1 MNKDNLVILSN
12 EKIYDKSSYFC
23 DNIDIKNLSEKLN
36 DHFNVYLIGRKSNQ
50 KRFHKINIKHIKTHT
65 SIFSTFFRLK
75 ELMINRD
82 SKYLIVSL
90 SPFTFLA
97 LILLKIFNKKVFI
110 YFRSDGFL
118 EYKKI
123 IGILG
128 PIIYGF
134 MFYIS
139 TKLSLL
145 ISCRKN
151 ILRGKKGYVI
161 LPSQLDAS
169 WHQNHKVPSLSKIK
183 LIYVGR
189 IKKEKGIFSLLSLI
203 KEQSKINLTIVGAGE
218 EDTEIISEPNVNVLK
233 IITNKQDL
241 INLYDNNNITV
252 LPSYT
257 EGYPM
262 VILESLSRLRPVIVF
277 KDIEHVVENR
287 KGIFVSNRDYS
298 SLNEKINYIMNN
310 YNSIQESMKL
320 NKLPDN
326 ESFIKKLKDILNK
339 KKFEINNGYII

>member
-1 MNKDNLVILSN
+1 M
-12 EKIYDKSSYFC
+12 
-23 DNIDIKNLSEKLN
+23 
-36 DHFNVYLIGRKSNQ
+36 
-50 KRFHKINIKHIKTHT
+50 
-65 SIFSTFFRLK
+65 
-75 ELMINRD
+75 
-82 SKYLIVSL
+82 
-90 SPFTFLA
+90 
-97 LILLKIFNKKVFI
+97 
-110 YFRSDGFL
+110 
-118 EYKKI
+118 
-123 IGILG
+123 
-128 PIIYGF
+128 
-134 MFYIS
+134 
-139 TKLSLL
+139 
-145 ISCRKN
+145 
-151 ILRGKKGYVI
+151 
-161 LPSQLDAS
+161 PSQLDAS
-169 WHQNHKVPSLSKIK
+169 WHQNHKAPSISKIK

-218 EDTEIISEPNVNVLK
+218 EDTKIISEPNVNVLK

-298 SLNEKINYIMNN
+298 SFNEKINYIINN
-310 YNSIQESMKL
+310 YNTIQENMKS

-326 ESFIKKLKDILNK
+326 ESFINELKEILIKKKL
-339 KKFEINNGYII
+339 EINNGHII